1 VLVFDFEPNPDFK
14 PRKLVEKIVQKLA
27 GVVWVDE
34 KAHQVARLEAYFV
47 GDVKIAGGLLANLQK
62 GTSFVFEQAFVNN
75 EVWLPT
81 YGEAHIGVR
90 FLLVKG
96 IKARVVTRYWD
107 YKKFNVETLSTI
119 AKPKG
124 AADAPRDPPNPPPVR
139 LRVDKPAIQ

>member
-1 VLVFDFEPNPDFK
+1 M
-14 PRKLVEKIVQKLA
+14 
-27 GVVWVDE
+27 
-34 KAHQVARLEAYFV
+34 
-47 GDVKIAGGLLANLQK
+47 
-62 GTSFVFEQAFVNN
+62 NN

-96 IKARVVTRYWD
+96 IKASVVTRYWD